1 LPTVTTT
8 AVTNI
13 TQTSAQSGG
22 NVTSQGSA
30 AVTARGVCWSTA
42 ANPTIANSK
51 TVNGSGSGS
60 YVSNLTALTSNTTY
74 HVRAYATNS
83 VGTAYGSDIA
93 FTTLAAPALPTVTT
107 TAVTNITQTSA
118 QSGGNVTSQGGTV
131 VTARGVCWGTTSNP
145 TTTGSKTTD
154 GSGTGVF
161 ASSITGLS
169 PVTTYHVRAYA
180 INSAGTAY
188 GTDLAFTTIGTGHF
202 LHSGS

>member
-1 LPTVTTT
+1 MEENPNPVTSIGT
-8 AVTNI
+8 
-13 TQTSAQSGG
+13 TSAACGG
-22 NVTSQGSA
+22 DVTSDGGA
-30 AVTARGVCWSTA
+30 AVTS
-42 ANPTIANSK
+42 
-51 TVNGSGSGS
+51 
-60 YVSNLTALTSNTTY
+60 
-74 HVRAYATNS
+74 
-83 VGTAYGSDIA
+83 
-93 FTTLAAPALPTVTT
+93 
-107 TAVTNITQTSA
+107 
-118 QSGGNVTSQGGTV
+118 
-131 VTARGVCWGTTSNP
+131 RGVCWGTTSNP